1 VSRTQRMQLEEDQA
15 LAETFPLT
23 SADRSWSF
31 LDVLS
36 VKSGLA
42 IATWAFLFGGA
53 TAQLV
58 GFWDGI
64 FAMFFGETIG
74 VILLVIAMVLPS
86 SKWGTEFFV
95 HQRSVYGTLGV
106 MAFVLLFVAALI
118 FAWASILATMIGKAA
133 VEILGASGVEF
144 SGGGG
149 ALRSGLSLAVLAIA
163 WSVLLLGSR
172 GVRLLNRFAAPALL
186 ILTAWLLIAI
196 FLKIPFATL
205 VAAAPLDAGPDRAM
219 NIMLAVE
226 LHIAGGLSWGSLAAN
241 LGRYARTQR
250 SVTWGSLIAY
260 VVVFNLAATVGLA
273 SALTLSSADPV
284 TWMIPIVGP
293 VAGAFL
299 LVLLALANLSSLVSS
314 VQGNCQTL
322 IQHLGARLQGLGWTR
337 FTLLVTLGAA
347 AMSVVASDALYDR
360 FFVFIAYSQAVLA
373 ALTGIAFADRVVL
386 RANRVNV
393 RALYAD
399 GAGTPYHFWGRI
411 NPVAFVSLLVGV
423 VVYLLLFDPIGM
435 TGNALFL
442 HLSATV
448 PAFAAAFGSH
458 IVLTR
463 LILIPAGKGGYR

>member
-1 VSRTQRMQLEEDQA
+1 MSRALRMQAEEDQA
-15 LAETFPLT
+15 LAETLPLT
-23 SADRSWSF
+23 SADRTWSF
-31 LDVLS
+31 VDVVS

-58 GFWDGI
+58 GFWDGV
-64 FAMFFGETIG
+64 FAMFLGETIG
-74 VILLVIAMVLPS
+74 VIILAMAMVLPS

-95 HQRSVYGTLGV
+95 HQRSIYGSFGV
-106 MAFVLLFVAALI
+106 MIFVVLFVAALV

-133 VEILGASGVEF
+133 VEILRASGVELAGE
-144 SGGGG
+144 SG
-149 ALRSGLSLAVLAIA
+149 ALGTVLSLGVLAIT
-163 WSVLLLGSR
+163 WGVLLLGSR

-186 ILTAWLLIAI
+186 LLTAWLLIAI
-196 FLKIPFATL
+196 FMKVPYATL
-205 VAAAPLDAGPDRAM
+205 VAAAPLKAGPDRAM

-250 SVTWGSLIAY
+250 SVVWGSLLAY

-273 SALTLSSADPV
+273 SALTLASADPV

-322 IQHLGARLQGLGWTR
+322 IQHLGARLQRLGWTR

-347 AMSVVASDALYDR
+347 VVSVAASDALYDR

-373 ALTGIAFADRVVL
+373 SMTGIAFADRVVL
-386 RANRVNV
+386 RGNMVQV

-399 GAGTPYHFWGRI
+399 GVGTPYHFWGRI
-411 NPVAFVSLLVGV
+411 NPVAFASLAVGA
-423 VVYLLLFDPIGM
+423 VVYLMLFDPIGM
-435 TGNALFL
+435 TGNAVFL
-442 HLSATV
+442 HLSASV
-448 PAFAAAFGSH
+448 PAFAAAFVSH

-463 LILIPAGKGGYR
+463 FLLIPAGKGGYS

>member
-1 VSRTQRMQLEEDQA
+1 MQVEEDQA
-15 LAETFPLT
+15 LAETLPLT
-23 SADRSWSF
+23 SAERTWSF
-31 LDVLS
+31 LDVVS

-58 GFWDGI
+58 GFWDGV
-64 FAMFFGETIG
+64 FAMLFGETIG
-74 VILLVIAMVLPS
+74 VIILVIAMVLPS

-95 HQRSVYGTLGV
+95 HQRSIYGTLGV
-106 MAFVLLFVAALI
+106 MVFVVLFVAALV

-133 VEILGASGVEF
+133 VEILRASGVEF
-144 SGGGG
+144 ASEGG
-149 ALRSGLSLAVLAIA
+149 ALGSALSLGVLAIA
-163 WSVLLLGSR
+163 WGILLLGSR

-186 ILTAWLLIAI
+186 VLTAWLLIAI
-196 FLKIPFATL
+196 LLKIPFATL
-205 VAAAPLDAGPDRAM
+205 VAAPPLSAGPDRAM

-250 SVTWGSLIAY
+250 SVTWGSLLAY

-273 SALTLSSADPV
+273 SALTLASADPV

-293 VAGAFL
+293 VAGAML

-337 FTLLVTLGAA
+337 FTLLVTLGVAV
-347 AMSVVASDALYDR
+347 MSLLASDALYDR
-360 FFVFIAYSQAVLA
+360 FFVFIAYAQAVLA
-373 ALTGIAFADRVVL
+373 SVAGIAFADRVVL
-386 RANRVNV
+386 RANAVNV

-399 GAGTPYHFWGRI
+399 GVGTPYHFWGRI
-411 NPVAFVSLLVGV
+411 NPFAFLSLLVGV
-423 VVYLLLFDPIGM
+423 VVYLMLFDPVGM
-435 TGNALFL
+435 KGNAVFL
-442 HLSATV
+442 HLSASV
-448 PAFAAAFGSH
+448 PAFAAAAVSH
-458 IVLTR
+458 LLLTR
-463 LILIPAGKGGYR
+463 FILIPAGKGGYT

>member
-1 VSRTQRMQLEEDQA
+1 VSRAHQMRLEEDQA
-15 LAETFPLT
+15 LAETLPLT
-23 SADRSWSF
+23 SAERTWSF
-31 LDVLS
+31 LDVVS

-74 VILLVIAMVLPS
+74 VIILVVGMVLPS

-95 HQRSVYGTLGV
+95 HQRSIYGTLGV
-106 MAFVLLFVAALI
+106 MAFVVLFVAALV
-118 FAWASILATMIGKAA
+118 FAWASILATMIGKAG
-133 VEILGASGVEF
+133 VEIMRASGVDLAGEA
-144 SGGGG
+144 G
-149 ALRSGLSLAVLAIA
+149 ALSSALSLGVLAIT
-163 WSVLLLGSR
+163 WGILLLGSR

-196 FLKIPFATL
+196 FMKVPFATL
-205 VAAAPLDAGPDRAM
+205 VAAAPLKAGPDRAM

-250 SVTWGSLIAY
+250 SVVWGSLLAY

-293 VAGAFL
+293 LAGAFL
-299 LVLLALANLSSLVSS
+299 LLLLALANLSSLVSS

-322 IQHLGARLQGLGWTR
+322 IQHLGSRLQRLGWTR

-347 AMSVVASDALYDR
+347 AMSLAASDALYDR
-360 FFVFIAYSQAVLA
+360 FFVFIAYSQAVIASLA
-373 ALTGIAFADRVVL
+373 GIAFADRVVL
-386 RANRVNV
+386 RANLVNV
-393 RALYAD
+393 RALYDD
-399 GAGTPYHFWGRI
+399 GVGTPYHFWGRI
-411 NPVAFVSLLVGV
+411 NPFAFGSLALGV
-423 VVYLLLFDPIGM
+423 VVYLLLFDPVGL
-435 TGNALFL
+435 TGNSIFL
-442 HLSATV
+442 HLSASV
-448 PAFAAAFGSH
+448 PAFAAAFISH

-463 LILIPAGKGGYR
+463 LFLIPAGKGGYT